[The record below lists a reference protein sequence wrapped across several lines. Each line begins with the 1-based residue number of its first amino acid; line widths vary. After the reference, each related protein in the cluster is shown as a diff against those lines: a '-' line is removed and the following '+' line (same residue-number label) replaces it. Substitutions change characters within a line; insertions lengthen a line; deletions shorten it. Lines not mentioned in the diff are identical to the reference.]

1 MPSMEFTTEEATT
14 LFEEGSHKKDIHA
27 MIVDASR
34 NQMFTASKDKTA
46 KVLDLASGEI
56 LHTLEGHSY
65 DVNALLLI
73 GNVLYTGADASGA
86 EKEYLKA
93 WDVDSGKLLNTF
105 GGHDGGVW
113 ALACAPELELF
124 FSGSDD
130 RTIRVWSTATHEHVG
145 TLAGVHEAKVRSL
158 HYDAGRLY
166 SGGHD
171 GKIAVW
177 DVKTMAQVGS
187 FDGQAGFITAIVAD
201 EELIYTASSDKTVFV
216 WDKASGEKKSI
227 LNHESWVGALTL
239 HNKTLLAGVGDAT
252 VRAWDV
258 ANATVLCSLNGHV
271 KCNAVSSLQV
281 ADGKLYSAAW
291 DGKIN
296 VWHLDDILEKIS
308 QSAVVAAESV
318 VKGEAVNAVVNEPA
332 VTSSIFDETD
342 CNLLD

>member
-1 MPSMEFTTEEATT
+1 MGAAPMPSMEFTTEEATT

-145 TLAGVHEAKVRSL
+145 TLAG
-158 HYDAGRLY
+158 
-166 SGGHD
+166 
-171 GKIAVW
+171 
-177 DVKTMAQVGS
+177 
-187 FDGQAGFITAIVAD
+187 AD

-332 VTSSIFDETD
+332 VTGSIFDETD